1 MDRQQQA
8 ARPAKIRVT
17 ISVDKDT
24 ADRLKTIAML
34 EHTNVS
40 QWITDMAWRYRM
52 PEMDDYTSDGDY
64 TSQAE
69 CIII

>member
-1 MDRQQQA
+1 MGRQQQA

-24 ADRLKTIAML
+24 ANRLKAIAML

-40 QWITDMAWRYRM
+40 QWITDIAWRYPM
-52 PEMDDYTSDGDY
+52 PEEDDYTSDGDY
-64 TSQAE
+64 TSPAGY
-69 CIII
+69 IL